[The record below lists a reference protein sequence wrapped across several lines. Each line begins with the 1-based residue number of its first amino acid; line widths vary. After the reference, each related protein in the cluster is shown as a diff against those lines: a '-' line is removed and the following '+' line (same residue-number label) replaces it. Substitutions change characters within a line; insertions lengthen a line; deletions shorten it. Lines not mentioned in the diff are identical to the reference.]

1 MCALMACSSCQVSQI
16 MLMST
21 AFVVS
26 NHSVETYRLT
36 KLQHDSRIN
45 KDVLL
50 ITRHISQAT
59 AP

>member
-1 MCALMACSSCQVSQI
+1 